1 MLKKELRKQM
11 KIFRDGMSADERFR
25 LSQKI
30 AEKLFTTKEYTDA
43 ENILIFVSYG
53 SEIDTL
59 PIIQNAIDT
68 GKNVAVPRIDI
79 EDENKVMN
87 FYRINSLDELVPGF
101 YGIPEP
107 DESHTIPC
115 EPKDALVIVPGLVF
129 DKNMYRIG
137 YGGGFYDKYLSE
149 QGRKNYKKLAVAFD
163 FQVLKEEYI
172 ETDANDIP
180 VDMIIT
186 EKTEY
191 C

>member
-1 MLKKELRKQM
+1 MLTVVLKVPTAFDSDLLLHYKLYEG
-11 KIFRDGMSADERFR
+11 DR
-25 LSQKI
+25 LVCMQQ
-30 AEKLFTTKEYTDA
+30 TP
-43 ENILIFVSYG
+43 
-53 SEIDTL
+53 DTL
-59 PIIQNAIDT
+59 PIIQNAIGA
-68 GKNVAVPRIDI
+68 GKNVAVPRIYI
-79 EDENKVMN
+79 EDENKVMY
-87 FYRINSLDELVPGF
+87 FYRINNLDELMPGF

-107 DESHTIPC
+107 DESHTIPY